1 MSLSGYDAKMIDTS
15 ILDGSFIALY
25 SNAVWASS
33 NEDDKKIDTNN
44 VRCVKCTYDIKCL
57 KCTRTADPNVLVCE
71 ICQVTYKDGE
81 ILDAVEILKDCR
93 EECGR
98 LYSKIKLTFS
108 QLSRERYLIE
118 KYPHEEEFD
127 TDYFEQKLYKL
138 QFEFECAYEQLE
150 MAELAVLLIR

>member
-1 MSLSGYDAKMIDTS
+1 MSLLGYDAKMVDTS

-44 VRCVKCTYDIKCL
+44 VRCL

-93 EECGR
+93 KECAR
-98 LYSKIKLTFS
+98 LYSKIKLALS
-108 QLSRERYLIE
+108 QLNRERRLVE
-118 KYPHEEEFD
+118 LYPHEEQFD

>member
-1 MSLSGYDAKMIDTS
+1 MSLLGYDARNVEES
-15 ILDGSFIALY
+15 IVNGQYLKCYA
-25 SNAVWASS
+25 NAIWAFS

-44 VRCVKCTYDIKCL
+44 VRCL

-93 EECGR
+93 KECAR

-108 QLSRERYLIE
+108 QLNRERRLIE
-118 KYPHEEEFD
+118 KYPHEEQFD